1 MISEF
6 LEDKFGLESERMVLN
21 LVVVNSG
28 DISLKKSGISVNDF
42 SSFTSNLLQ
51 NEYVENA

>member
-6 LEDKFGLESERMVLN
+6 LEYKFGLDSDRMILN
-21 LVVVNSG
+21 LVAVNSA
-28 DISLKKSGISVNDF
+28 DVSLKKSGISVNDF

-51 NEYVENA
+51 NE